1 MNSLGRAGPAA
12 ASLCGGTQRRSRA
25 WGPAHEPMGSAQ
37 CLRLGVFITQ
47 RRLRPGAGN
56 YFSHWARSRRA
67 RGLGSTSARDLHLA
81 TTRPVEEAKCTSCT
95 TTRTCGI
102 DQIKGPYV
110 PGSFLLHAP
119 ILEHVA
125 HGAGA
130 CSPLAT
136 PNDSKIFL
144 PPVPNP
150 SSFLHSFL
158 LLCWLFPTCPLT
170 LRQGSSSGPPPH
182 SGDSDPL

>member
-1 MNSLGRAGPAA
+1 M
-12 ASLCGGTQRRSRA
+12 TQGSRC

-37 CLRLGVFITQ
+37 CLRLGAFMTP
-47 RRLRPGAGN
+47 RRLRPGVGN

-81 TTRPVEEAKCTSCT
+81 TTRPVEEAKCTNCT
-95 TTRTCGI
+95 TTRTCSI

-110 PGSFLLHAP
+110 PGPFLLHAP
-119 ILEHVA
+119 ILEHAA

-136 PNDSKIFL
+136 PNDSKFFSRPSQTPLLFFILFFCFVGFSL
-144 PPVPNP
+144 PV
-150 SSFLHSFL
+150 H
-158 LLCWLFPTCPLT
+158 
-170 LRQGSSSGPPPH
+170 
-182 SGDSDPL
+182 

>member
-1 MNSLGRAGPAA
+1 MNPWAQFNAFAWVRSSRRGGSVLGA
-12 ASLCGGTQRRSRA
+12 
-25 WGPAHEPMGSAQ
+25 E
-37 CLRLGVFITQ
+37 
-47 RRLRPGAGN
+47 N
-56 YFSHWARSRRA
+56 YLSHWARSRLA

-81 TTRPVEEAKCTSCT
+81 TTRPVEEAKCTNCT
-95 TTRTCGI
+95 TTRTCSI

-110 PGSFLLHAP
+110 PGPFLLHAP

-136 PNDSKIFL
+136 PNDSKNFL

-158 LLCWLFPTCPLT
+158 LLVGFPYLSTNTAPGIL
-170 LRQGSSSGPPPH
+170 LRPAPALGRLGPAV
-182 SGDSDPL
+182 GRLRRRAGLLV